1 MEEVRAELF
10 DRGVICRDEPSQLG
24 EADVDAKCDRF
35 YGFGWHDAGY
45 GTGR

>member
-10 DRGVICRDEPSQLG
+10 DEGVICRDEPSQLG
-24 EADVDAKCDRF
+24 EADVDAKWDRIC
-35 YGFGWHDAGY
+35 GFDWHDSGY